1 MIKTAKKYL
10 GIGIN
15 KRYELMDYYNLHCF
29 RLVSPNRRYR
39 IQRNDEWCAM
49 FTSVIAHMNGLTREQ
64 FPYEVSVFYQYK
76 WAKDKGLFFTKVS
89 MVEPND
95 LIIYDWNANGTFD
108 HVGFVVSVSGGFIKA
123 IEGNKDSTVSYR
135 TIKADSRVIKG
146 FIKIYAKGK
155 AERESDN
162 ERIERLVVEVLSGK
176 HGNGLDRIKSL
187 GNDHYEVQRRINERL
202 SKR

>member
-1 MIKTAKKYL
+1 MISTARKYL
-10 GIGIN
+10 GIG
-15 KRYELMDYYNLHCF
+15 KAGRYELMDYYNLHCYQ
-29 RLVSPNRRYR
+29 LVNPNRRYK

-49 FTSVIAHMNGLTREQ
+49 FTSVIAHMNGLTRDQ
-64 FPYEVSVFYQYK
+64 FPYEVSVFYQMK
-76 WAKDKGLFFTKVS
+76 WAKDKGLWFTKP
-89 MVEPND
+89 ELAKPND
-95 LIIYDWNANGTFD
+95 LIVFDWKSNGTYD
-108 HVGFVVSVSGGFIKA
+108 HVGFVVSVKDGIITT

-135 TIKADSRVIKG
+135 RISTKSREIKG

-162 ERIERLVVEVLSGK
+162 ERIERLVVETLSGK

-202 SKR
+202 TKR